1 MAIEGSISVSFDF
14 NDTASSTGVD
24 VLKKVRLASN
34 EAITAGKIA
43 VVSGTVGTTV
53 QNIDLT
59 SLTYRNAA
67 GDLVT
72 LAEIDRVAIQSEQ
85 SVYIE
90 LVDTGTKIHADDNKV
105 SVSCV
110 HNTDDTL
117 WVYTTSGTSSYAV
130 AFHGS

>member
-1 MAIEGSISVSFDF
+1 MSIDGSISVTFDF
-14 NDTASSTGVD
+14 NDTATSDGVD
-24 VLKKVRLASN
+24 SLKKVRLASN
-34 EAITAGKIA
+34 EVITAGSVA
-43 VVSGTVGTTV
+43 VLSGTASTTV

-59 SLTYRNAA
+59 SLAYRDAA

-72 LAEIDRVAIQSEQ
+72 FTTIDRIAIQSPQ
-85 SVYIE
+85 SIYIE
-90 LVDTGTKIHADDNKV
+90 LVDVGTKIHSDDDKV

-117 WVYTTSGTSSYAV
+117 RLYTTAGTSSYIV

>member
-1 MAIEGSISVSFDF
+1 MSIEGSISVTFDF
-14 NDTASSTGVD
+14 NDTATAEGVQS
-24 VLKKVRLASN
+24 LKKVRLASN
-34 EAITAGKIA
+34 EAITAGSVA
-43 VVSGTVGTTV
+43 VLSGTVGTAV

-59 SLTYRNAA
+59 SLDYRDAA
-67 GDLVT
+67 GNLVT
-72 LAEIDRVAIQSEQ
+72 FTEIDRVAIQSPQ

-90 LVDTGTKIHADDNKV
+90 LVDTGTKIHADDGKV

-117 WVYTTSGTSSYAV
+117 HLYTTSGTSAYTV